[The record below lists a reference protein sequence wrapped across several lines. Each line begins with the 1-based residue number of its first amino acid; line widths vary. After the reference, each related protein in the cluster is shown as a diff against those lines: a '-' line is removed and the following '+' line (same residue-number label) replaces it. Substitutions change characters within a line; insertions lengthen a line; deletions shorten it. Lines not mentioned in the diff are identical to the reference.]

1 MQEAQI
7 GTRFLFDS
15 RLFTTCWGWPW
26 LDKDPEHCS
35 FPCCVFPVVYALQ
48 CTFWKDSF
56 FLVGFFMP
64 MGKKLL
70 GFCLIPVFIRKKL
83 LCGGKI
89 TSRLI
94 KVTFSSSVCV
104 LQWVFLWSVNGRA
117 FLSLCLCVFAQDI
130 CYVSKLGFSLWV
142 CRLLPVSKQ
151 RPEFTSYSAVCHPTP

>member
-35 FPCCVFPVVYALQ
+35 FPCCVFPVVYALH
-48 CTFWKDSF
+48 FGKIAFSWWD
-56 FLVGFFMP
+56 FFMP